1 MIFMYIFGKI
11 TSKFFLLA
19 LLASEFLFGK
29 AFAQR
34 GFDELDQGDVV
45 GSSGATLGYI
55 EFVAIIAF
63 AIPVYFLAGWL
74 VAKSGK
80 FWWITFL
87 LITLVLVYKF
97 GILVGGFLSL
107 MMVYPIIIILKK
119 WGDEERYKKS
129 LRKKDRGV

>member
-1 MIFMYIFGKI
+1 MYIFGKT

-19 LLASEFLFGK
+19 LLASEYLFGK

-34 GFDELDQGDVV
+34 GLDELDQGDVV
-45 GSSGATLGYI
+45 GSTGALGYI
-55 EFVAIIAF
+55 EFVVIIAL
-63 AIPVYFLAGWL
+63 AIPIYFLAGWL

-87 LITLVLVYKF
+87 LITFVLVYKF

-129 LRKKDRGV
+129 LRKKDRGI